1 MRGVNSAIR
10 SLTFLIHMI
19 EIEIEIEINFFLN
32 SKSHPL
38 SVIAYEP
45 NAIL

>member
-1 MRGVNSAIR
+1 MRDVNLAIR
-10 SLTFLIHMI
+10 SLTFLIHM
-19 EIEIEIEINFFLN
+19 IEIEIEINFFLN

-38 SVIAYEP
+38 SVIVYEP